1 MTNETKK
8 VINYTK
14 CIVDKFEQY
23 IAFDDEEEANYEEF
37 FNIVS
42 KEDVTV
48 DPNNCIKV
56 WTYNNEDD
64 ECPTE
69 PFGSP
74 YIFANIE
81 DRDFWFEYNN
91 SDGHQH
97 CPYFMIV
104 IINGVET
111 VYSDPDEIY

>member
-14 CIVDKFEQY
+14 CIVDKYEQY
-23 IAFDDEEEANYEEF
+23 IAFDDADEDIFEEMY
-37 FNIVS
+37 NIVS

-56 WTYNNEDD
+56 WTYNNE
-64 ECPTE
+64 EEERPTE

-74 YIFANIE
+74 YIFANQE
-81 DRDFWFEYNN
+81 DMDFWMEYNN
-91 SDGHQH
+91 SDGHQNN
-97 CPYFMIV
+97 PYYMIV
-104 IINGVET
+104 VIDGVET
-111 VYSDPDEIY
+111 HYAEADDIY